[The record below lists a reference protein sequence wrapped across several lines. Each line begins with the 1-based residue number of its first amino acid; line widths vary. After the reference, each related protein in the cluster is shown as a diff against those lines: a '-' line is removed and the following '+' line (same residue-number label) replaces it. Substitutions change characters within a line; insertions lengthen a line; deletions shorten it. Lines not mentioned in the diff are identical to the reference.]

1 LHAIGRA
8 VGKDHVVVHLLLK
21 RHGGIAPPV
30 RRRSRR
36 VLALAEREDI
46 SRGIVSGQSCRV
58 IASSARLA
66 TALCSLKIAKETE
79 MTLKADQ
86 RAEIVAKVK
95 QFTTDLSLSDEQKE
109 KLKTAL
115 TEARERLE
123 QYRKENPTISRE
135 EVTNRIAISRTA
147 IRERV
152 VSFLTTEQLSRW
164 DAMAKLK
171 NFLGQKAA

>member
-1 LHAIGRA
+1 
-8 VGKDHVVVHLLLK
+8 
-21 RHGGIAPPV
+21 
-30 RRRSRR
+30 
-36 VLALAEREDI
+36 
-46 SRGIVSGQSCRV
+46 
-58 IASSARLA
+58 
-66 TALCSLKIAKETE
+66 

-95 QFTTDLSLSDEQKE
+95 QFTTDLRLSDEQKE

-115 TEARERLE
+115 TERLE

-152 VSFLTTEQLSRW
+152 VSFLTPEQLSRW

>member
-1 LHAIGRA
+1 
-8 VGKDHVVVHLLLK
+8 
-21 RHGGIAPPV
+21 
-30 RRRSRR
+30 
-36 VLALAEREDI
+36 LAEREDI

-95 QFTTDLSLSDEQKE
+95 QFTTDLRLSDEQKE

-115 TEARERLE
+115 TERLE

-152 VSFLTTEQLSRW
+152 VSFLTPEQLSRW